1 MEATISLNG
10 IWNLFSSLDM
20 NRKDSFA
27 KELCSLM
34 SRYITTTNG
43 KEDDLARRRR
53 LFEEYAGSWNMPDE
67 IFPDGDVMKFIKNV
81 EKEED
86 EITMQ
91 LLKDCYGALECW
103 DDDFKHSRLW

>member
-1 MEATISLNG
+1 MEATVNING

-27 KELCSLM
+27 KELSGLM
-34 SRYITTTNG
+34 SKYITP
-43 KEDDLARRRR
+43 KEDKP
-53 LFEEYAGSWNMPDE
+53 EPK
-67 IFPDGDVMKFIKNV
+67 PT
-81 EKEED
+81 ED

-103 DDDFKHSRLW
+103 DDDFVEEIKYSRSFKTRDEKLMELWESYE